1 MSLPTKAKCEEI
13 VIERYLKGDIGNEF
27 KDALLWG
34 INERRDNER
43 YLEVMFGVLKDD
55 SKKEALKILETMVKV
70 ISKQRVAGVGEEFI
84 NKLVKELEYEPS
96 E

>member
-1 MSLPTKAKCEEI
+1 MKAKCEEI

-55 SKKEALKILETMVKV
+55 SKKEALKILETMAKV
-70 ISKQRVAGVGEEFI
+70 ISKQRVTDSPEEFVGMLI
-84 NKLVKELEYEPS
+84 KELEDEPS

>member
-1 MSLPTKAKCEEI
+1 MKAKCEEI

-55 SKKEALKILETMVKV
+55 SKKEALKILETMAKV
-70 ISKQRVAGVGEEFI
+70 ISKQRVTDSPEEFVGRLI
-84 NKLVKELEYEPS
+84 KELEDEPT